1 MGDISAETRIEPDR
15 ERCAMRSAVDLARR
29 AAGLT
34 APNPMVGC
42 VLMQA
47 PGTIIGQG
55 WYQGPGTDHAE
66 IMALK
71 EAGEAARGAVAYV
84 TLEPCNHTGRTG
96 PCSDALIAAG
106 IREVVYAIADPNPV
120 AAGGAARLREAGIPV
135 RAGLCK
141 EEALALTR
149 AWRHALTA
157 RRPYVVGKTAMSI
170 DGRIATASGES
181 QWITSTFS
189 RNAGHRIRWE
199 TDAIIVGAGTVIAD
213 NPTLSARPGGA
224 GFGKPAVD
232 GERYPSR
239 VVLDSTARC
248 PPGARVFDR
257 TDKKGGRGRVILAT
271 TSGAPRARLDAFRE
285 HGVEVLVLPADESGR
300 VDLHALLEALYERDI
315 HHAMV
320 EGGGEVLGAFFDA
333 DLLEEITFF
342 IAPRIIGGG
351 KPALGGGGVTRLADA
366 DRFDFQGAEDNGPDL
381 IWTGIRRERA

>member
-1 MGDISAETRIEPDR
+1 MGNETAGTRIEPET
-15 ERCAMRSAVDLARR
+15 ERYAMRCAVDLARR

-42 VLMQA
+42 VLMQVS
-47 PGTIIGQG
+47 GIIVGRG
-55 WYQGPGTDHAE
+55 WHLGPGTDHAE

-96 PCSDALIAAG
+96 PCSEALIAAG
-106 IREVVYAIADPNPV
+106 IREAVYAIADPNPA
-120 AAGGAARLREAGIPV
+120 AAGGAARLREAGISV
-135 RAGLCK
+135 RSGLCQ
-141 EEALALTR
+141 EEALALTI
-149 AWRHALTA
+149 AWRHALKE
-157 RRPYVVGKTAMSI
+157 RRPYVIGKTAMSI

-181 QWITSTFS
+181 QWITSSFS

-213 NPTLSARPGGA
+213 DPALTARPTGVA
-224 GFGKPAVD
+224 FGEQAFD
-232 GERYPSR
+232 GERYPLR
-239 VVLDSTARC
+239 VVLDSTGRC
-248 PPGARVFDR
+248 PPGARVFGRIDE
-257 TDKKGGRGRVILAT
+257 KGDRGRAILAT
-271 TSGAPRARLDAFRE
+271 TTGGPRARLDAFRE
-285 HGVEVLVLPADESGR
+285 HRVEVLVLPANDTGR
-300 VDLHALLEALYERDI
+300 VDLHALLEALYERDV

-351 KPALGGGGVTRLADA
+351 KPALGGDGVTRLADA
-366 DRFDFQGAEDNGPDL
+366 DRFDFQSAEGNGPDL
-381 IWTGIRRERA
+381 IWTGVRRERT

>member
-1 MGDISAETRIEPDR
+1 MGDAIAKTRIEPAT
-15 ERCAMRSAVDLARR
+15 ERYAMRCAVDLARR

-42 VLMQA
+42 VLVQV
-47 PGTIIGQG
+47 PGIIVGRG
-55 WYQGPGTDHAE
+55 WHLGPGTDHAE

-71 EAGEAARGAVAYV
+71 EAGDAARGAVAYV

-96 PCSDALIAAG
+96 PCAEALIEAG
-106 IREVVYAIADPNPV
+106 IREVVYAIADPNPA
-120 AAGGAARLREAGIPV
+120 AAGGAARLREAGVAV
-135 RAGLCK
+135 RSGLCE

-149 AWRHALTA
+149 AWRHALA
-157 RRPYVVGKTAMSI
+157 ERRPYVVGKTAMSI

-181 QWITSTFS
+181 QWITSSFS

-213 NPTLSARPGGA
+213 DPALTARPA
-224 GFGKPAVD
+224 DVATGKQVID
-232 GERYPSR
+232 GERYPLR
-239 VVLDSTARC
+239 VVLDSTGRC
-248 PPGARVFDR
+248 PPGARVF
-257 TDKKGGRGRVILAT
+257 GRIDENGAKDPAILAAT
-271 TSGAPRARLDAFRE
+271 TGAPRARLDAFRE
-285 HGVEVLVLPADESGR
+285 HGVEVLVLPANDSGR

-351 KPALGGGGVTRLADA
+351 KPALGGGGVARLADA
-366 DRFDFQGAEDNGPDL
+366 DRFDFKSAEDNGPDL
-381 IWTGIRRERA
+381 IWTGVRRERT